1 MVQKAQ
7 KAMAADMTGRRGNR
21 SMSIPA
27 GMAMPK

>member
-27 GMAMPK
+27 GAMPK